1 MRKLIFKTTLLSVVI
16 LSIFLIGCSKKTNLK
31 KGITIKGSDTMVHLM
46 STLAE
51 AYMKKNPGSQ
61 VSVTGGGSG
70 TGIAALINGTTD
82 ICAASREMQEK
93 EKNDAHKNN
102 VNPKEYS
109 IANDGLAVV
118 VNPANPI
125 NELTQEQIKK
135 IFTGA
140 YTNWKELGGPDKPII
155 GYSRENSSGTYVF
168 FQEHVLNKQD
178 YAKTIRLM
186 PATQSIIQAVTDDQW
201 AIGYSGLGYTKDAK
215 VKIINV
221 KKDDNSPAVTP
232 TIKTVLDKSYS
243 IARPLFLYFN
253 GEPQGEMKSFLDFC
267 MSDEGQKIV
276 EETGY
281 VGIK

>member
-1 MRKLIFKTTLLSVVI
+1 MKNIIFKTTLLSIVF
-16 LSIFLIGCSKKTNLK
+16 LSIALTGCGKKTDVK

-82 ICAASREMQEK
+82 ICASSRDMQEK
-93 EKNDAHKNN
+93 EKNDAAKKNIT
-102 VNPKEYS
+102 PKEFS
-109 IANDGLAVV
+109 IANDGLAVF
-118 VNPANPI
+118 VNPANPV
-125 NELTQEQIKK
+125 NELTLEQIKK
-135 IFTGA
+135 IYTGA
-140 YTNWKELGGPDKPII
+140 YTNWKELGGPDKPIVA
-155 GYSRENSSGTYVF
+155 YSRENSSGTYVF
-168 FQEHVLNKQD
+168 FQEHVLGKQD
-178 YAKTIRLM
+178 YAKTVRLM
-186 PATQSIIQAVTDDQW
+186 TATSAIIQSVTEDQW
-201 AIGYSGLGYTKDAK
+201 SIGYGGLGYTKDAK
-215 VKIINV
+215 VKVINV

-232 TIKTVLDKSYS
+232 SIKTVLDKSYS

-281 VGIK
+281 VGLK

>member
-1 MRKLIFKTTLLSVVI
+1 MKNILFKSSILVAVI
-16 LSIFLIGCSKKTNLK
+16 LSISIMGCGKKSDVK

-82 ICAASREMQEK
+82 ICASSRDMKDK
-93 EKNDAHKNN
+93 EKNDAQKKN
-102 VNPKEYS
+102 VDPKEFT
-109 IANDGLAVV
+109 IANDGLAVI
-118 VNPANPI
+118 VNPVNAI

-135 IFTGA
+135 IFTGV
-140 YTNWKELGGPDKPII
+140 YTNWKELGGPDKPIVA
-155 GYSRENSSGTYVF
+155 YSRENSSGTYVF
-168 FQEHVLNKQD
+168 FQEHVLNQQD
-178 YAKTIRLM
+178 YAKTVRLM
-186 PATQSIIQAVTDDQW
+186 PATSSIIQGVSEDQW

-215 VKIINV
+215 VKILNV

-232 TIKTVLDKSYS
+232 SNKTVLDKSYS
-243 IARPLFLYFN
+243 IARPLYLYFN
-253 GEPQGEMKSFLDFC
+253 GEPKDELKSFLDFC